1 MVTELGLK
9 TTLEITE
16 MEINKLLF
24 DLGREYVEK
33 NVTPLCISLC
43 ELLAEKT
50 GVYFICGEAG
60 KVENDLPEYLVVCP
74 QYGSDCTQ
82 AYVKQGKLTSP
93 GW

>member
-1 MVTELGLK
+1 VKTVEELTAENERLK
-9 TTLEITE
+9 NIL
-16 MEINKLLF
+16 KH
-24 DLGREYVEK
+24 
-33 NVTPLCISLC
+33 
-43 ELLAEKT
+43 LLAEKT

-82 AYVKQGKLTSP
+82 AYVKHGKLASP

>member
-1 MVTELGLK
+1 VKTVEELTAENERLK
-9 TTLEITE
+9 NIL
-16 MEINKLLF
+16 KH
-24 DLGREYVEK
+24 
-33 NVTPLCISLC
+33 
-43 ELLAEKT
+43 LLAEKT

-74 QYGSDCTQ
+74 QYGSDSTQ